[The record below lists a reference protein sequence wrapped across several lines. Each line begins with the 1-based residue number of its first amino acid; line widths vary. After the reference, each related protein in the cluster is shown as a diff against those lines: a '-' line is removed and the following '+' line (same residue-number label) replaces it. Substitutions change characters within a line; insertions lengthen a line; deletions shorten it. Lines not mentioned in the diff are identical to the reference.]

1 MLKLVINYDMMDK
14 ITIANGEHK
23 LKMIYKC
30 YAKQPMVMI
39 PGLNNVVI
47 GVSNVCQGID
57 VASNVSVIT
66 LTLGLFFVGIPVAHP
81 RLEKV
86 FKEKFGVKTL
96 QESAIDSI
104 RDLSYQFNNQN
115 INTTPELL
123 LNSYVY
129 HKKYKLAM
137 NGKAGVIRERYINV
151 PTYGFNNEISESSIL
166 EEHKIGSRE
175 YVLTLGS
182 PKKQMAF
189 KPVYNN

>member
-1 MLKLVINYDMMDK
+1 M
-14 ITIANGEHK
+14 
-23 LKMIYKC
+23 
-30 YAKQPMVMI
+30 
-39 PGLNNVVI
+39 
-47 GVSNVCQGID
+47 
-57 VASNVSVIT
+57 
-66 LTLGLFFVGIPVAHP
+66 GIPVAHP

-86 FKEKFGVKTL
+86 FKEKFGSKTL

-137 NGKAGVIRERYINV
+137 NGKAGVIRE
-151 PTYGFNNEISESSIL
+151 SSIL